1 MAIDLF
7 LIVLCIVGS
16 GFASGSETALISAS
30 RTRLQHLTSNGLHSA
45 KRAMDLVKDREKI
58 LIVMLIANNVFNI
71 TAGALATIALS
82 RWIGPLGPVVAT
94 LAMTSVLLIIGE
106 IVPKAYVCHH
116 AEHTLVRAAPVWRA
130 FSWLMMPVSFP
141 IRLFTR
147 VVLSVC
153 HCELKSVYKT
163 RDELRLVI
171 VESGESGGL
180 QRHQQEMLESTLKYS
195 TTIVREVMVPI
206 SEVALLPETA
216 QTKDCLALV
225 REQGHTRIPVYRDRV
240 DQIVGLINVFDILYD
255 GQRPT
260 FIRPHM
266 RPIRIVPETKAIDQ
280 LFIEMQRDRER
291 LAVVVNE
298 FGACFG
304 IVTLEDIMEEIFGE
318 LADEHEDATL
328 PIQETAPGHF
338 RVSAMIDIDDF
349 REETGINLPKDGF
362 ETVGGY
368 VLYRLGR
375 IPRKGDAFC
384 DGKVT
389 VRIVEADRYSVK
401 TVEILREEAVDT
413 DEEAVP

>member
-1 MAIDLF
+1 MAIELL
-7 LIVLCIVGS
+7 LIVLCILGS
-16 GFASGSETALISAS
+16 GFASGSETALISVS

-45 KRAMDLVKDREKI
+45 KRAIDLVKDREKI

-71 TAGALATIALS
+71 SAGVLATVVLS
-82 RWIGPLGPVVAT
+82 RRIGHLGPVVAT
-94 LAMTSVLLIIGE
+94 LVITSILLIAGE

-116 AEHTLVRAAPVWRA
+116 AERILVRTAPVWRA

-141 IRLFTR
+141 ITLFTR
-147 VVLSVC
+147 LVLAVC
-153 HCELKSVYKT
+153 HCELKNVYKT

-171 VESGESGGL
+171 AESGESGGL

-195 TTIVREVMVPI
+195 TTTVREVMVPI

-240 DQIVGLINVFDILYD
+240 DQIIGLINVFDVLYD

-260 FIRPHM
+260 FIRPYM
-266 RPIRIVPETKAIDQ
+266 RPIRIVPETKPIDQ

-318 LADEHEDATL
+318 LADEHEDATPL
-328 PIQETAPGHF
+328 IQEIAPGHF
-338 RVSAMIDIDDF
+338 RVSAMTDIDDF
-349 REETGINLPKDGF
+349 REETAISLPKDGF

-375 IPRKGDAFC
+375 IPRKGDSFC
-384 DGKVT
+384 DGRLT
-389 VRIVEADRYSVK
+389 VRILEADRYSVK

-413 DEEAVP
+413 DEEAVS